1 MSASPEANMTATNTR
16 VTIGKKLATGFGVM
30 MALMLFSATFAYTRM
45 VKATGIQD
53 RIRDFRYPATVDAA
67 KIQSA
72 ICEASGALRAYIL
85 FGSDPKDA
93 EHFKSIRADAWRA
106 AASATTD
113 LTKITHDFGIA
124 TESEEVSSID
134 SMLRNHQQLQ
144 DKIEQLAMGQGNDA
158 MGRAYDMLKTDESS
172 QQGELLGRLQTLV
185 DEQQKRTNLEIA
197 TLADASHTA
206 TLSLWTSTIF
216 GILAGFVIAY
226 FFSKRI
232 SDSLKSLLDRARAI
246 SAGDLM
252 GQDLG
257 ESGSADEIGDLMVAM
272 NEMQARLR
280 EMIVA
285 VAQMSGYVAN
295 SSEDLRGVSNQMS
308 SNAEETANQ
317 SRLVSVSGEEVS
329 RNLQAAAAATE
340 QMSAS
345 IKEISKSTTEAA
357 MVAKSAV
364 TKAETTN
371 ESVFKLAK
379 SSAEIGNVIKVITSI
394 AHQTNLLALNATI
407 EASRAG
413 EAGKG
418 FAVVANEVKE
428 LAKQTAI
435 ATEEISQKIE
445 AIQGETKTTTESI
458 HQITEVITQVNNI
471 SNMISHAI
479 EDQTATTNDM
489 VRNVNH
495 AATGSSQIVDNM
507 KSVATAAK
515 STTQGAAETQN
526 AAQQLS
532 SMAAE
537 LRKLVS
543 QFKYGVTQTDGMLP
557 RNGETSGRSM
567 THHSGTAPKENFESL
582 AESIR

>member
-1 MSASPEANMTATNTR
+1 VRGSPDTTMNTTIGR
-16 VTIGKKLATGFGVM
+16 FTIGKKLAAGFGLM
-30 MALMLFSATFAYTRM
+30 MALMLFSATFAYTKM
-45 VKATGIQD
+45 VKATGIQE

-67 KIQSA
+67 KIQAA
-72 ICEASGALRAYIL
+72 IGDAAGALRAYVL

-93 EHFKSIRADAWRA
+93 EHFKSMRAEAWRA
-106 AASATTD
+106 SQSATMD
-113 LTKITHDFGIA
+113 LTKVTHDFGTA
-124 TESEEVSSID
+124 TESEEVSSIQ

-158 MGRAYDMLKTDESS
+158 MGRAYDMLKTDESN
-172 QQGELLGRLQTLV
+172 QQGELMGRLQTLV
-185 DEQQKRTNLEIA
+185 DEQQKKTNLDIT
-197 TLADASHTA
+197 TLADTSHAA
-206 TLSLWTSTIF
+206 TLSLWTSTLF
-216 GILAGFVIAY
+216 GIFAGIVIASIV
-226 FFSKRI
+226 SKRI
-232 SDSLKSLLDRARAI
+232 SNSLGLLLERARAI

-252 GQDLG
+252 GQDL
-257 ESGSADEIGDLMVAM
+257 ESGSADEIGDLMMAM
-272 NEMQARLR
+272 NEMQSRLR

-285 VAQMSGYVAN
+285 VAQMSGHVAN

-308 SNAEETANQ
+308 SNAEETASQ

-329 RNLQAAAAATE
+329 KNLQAAAAATE

-364 TKAETTN
+364 TTAGATN
-371 ESVFKLAK
+371 ESVLKLAK

-428 LAKQTAI
+428 LAKQTAV
-435 ATEEISQKIE
+435 ATEEISRKIE
-445 AIQGETKTTTESI
+445 AIQGETKTTSESI
-458 HQITEVITQVNNI
+458 VQITGVITQVNDI
-471 SNMISHAI
+471 SSKISHAI
-479 EDQTATTNDM
+479 EDQTMTTNDM
-489 VRNVNH
+489 VRNVTH
-495 AATGSSQIVDNM
+495 AAAGSSHIVDNM
-507 KSVATAAK
+507 KSVASAAK
-515 STTQGAAETQN
+515 STTQGAVETQD

-532 SMAAE
+532 TMAAE

-543 QFKYGVTQTDGMLP
+543 QFKYGATETDESSP
-557 RNGETSGRSM
+557 RSGLGSKHTM
-567 THHSGTAPKENFESL
+567 TPYAVGASSE
-582 AESIR
+582 

>member
-1 MSASPEANMTATNTR
+1 MIATTAR
-16 VTIGKKLATGFGVM
+16 FTIAKKLAAGFGVL
-30 MALMLFSATFAYTRM
+30 MALMLFSAAFAYTKM
-45 VKATGIQD
+45 LKATEIQD
-53 RIRDFRYPATVDAA
+53 RIREFRYPATVDAA
-67 KIQSA
+67 RIQAA
-72 ICEASGALRAYIL
+72 IGEAGGALRAYVL

-93 EHFKSIRADAWRA
+93 ENFKATRADSWR
-106 AASATTD
+106 SAGTATAD
-113 LTKITHDFGIA
+113 LTKVTHDYG
-124 TESEEVSSID
+124 TDMESAEVASISS
-134 SMLRNHQQLQ
+134 LLQTHQQLQ
-144 DKIEQLAMGQGNDA
+144 DKIEQLALGQGNDA
-158 MGRAYDMLKTDESS
+158 MGRAYDMLKSNESK
-172 QQGELLGRLQTLV
+172 QQGELMGRLEKLV
-185 DEQQKRTNLEIA
+185 NEQQERTNSEIA
-197 TLADASHTA
+197 TLAETSHAA
-206 TLSLWTSTIF
+206 TLSLWGSTLLGIF
-216 GILAGFVIAY
+216 AGVVVAY
-226 FFSKRI
+226 IISKRI
-232 SDSLKSLLDRARAI
+232 SSSLGLLLERARAI

-252 GQDLG
+252 GSDL
-257 ESGSADEIGDLMVAM
+257 ESGTSDEIGDLMLAM
-272 NEMQARLR
+272 NEMQTRLR

-285 VAQMSGYVAN
+285 VAQMSGQVAS

-340 QMSAS
+340 QMSVS

-364 TKAETTN
+364 TTAETTN
-371 ESVFKLAK
+371 ESVLKLAK

-428 LAKQTAI
+428 LAKQTAS
-435 ATEEISQKIE
+435 ATEEISRKIE
-445 AIQGETKTTTESI
+445 AIQAETKTTTVSI
-458 HQITEVITQVNNI
+458 EQITGVITQVNNI
-471 SNMISHAI
+471 SSMISRSI

-495 AATGSSQIVDNM
+495 AADGSSQIVDNM

-515 STTQGAAETQN
+515 STTQGAVETQD

-532 SMAAE
+532 
-537 LRKLVS
+537 
-543 QFKYGVTQTDGMLP
+543 
-557 RNGETSGRSM
+557 
-567 THHSGTAPKENFESL
+567 
-582 AESIR
+582 